1 CRASD
6 RRRTEEPAIEYRRTR
21 SARAARRTKGTRRA
35 LGRRVC
41 QAETEDPQRTLACQA
56 RATASSRRRAHDQ
69 ALALLRLKRV
79 RIGAAPRVDSALPY
93 DSHPHGYCGPG
104 GTQWRHLLSEQATSS
119 HLEQTTCIDVGPVS
133 SYSLCQLYLESSFHE
148 PLSPQSSGG
157 RKKWPLY
164 RSRISWTP

>member
-1 CRASD
+1 
-6 RRRTEEPAIEYRRTR
+6 
-21 SARAARRTKGTRRA
+21 
-35 LGRRVC
+35 
-41 QAETEDPQRTLACQA
+41 
-56 RATASSRRRAHDQ
+56 
-69 ALALLRLKRV
+69 ALLRLKRV

-157 RKKWPLY
+157 RRRSCDARDTCECLAFVGLHS
-164 RSRISWTP
+164 RSRKRRSEGRRVGTGRRGGRALG